1 MLTVGYNPTQERVLV
16 LSALLVKL
24 MTKVLKH
31 ANIVLKVNTNQR
43 RARLLVSSV
52 KKVQNKWGAT
62 PCRFAQLVVWASTSQ
77 QKAKQHVSTVLTENL
92 KQKQDSSNV
101 LVVIQG
107 HIRMKQGRQYAEIVV
122 LGSTKKGKLEQNVT
136 LAQKANIQPVLL

>member
-52 KKVQNKWGAT
+52 KKVQNKLGAT

-77 QKAKQHVSTVLTENL
+77 QQAKQHVSTVL
-92 KQKQDSSNV
+92 K
-101 LVVIQG
+101 
-107 HIRMKQGRQYAEIVV
+107 
-122 LGSTKKGKLEQNVT
+122 EQ
-136 LAQKANIQPVLL
+136 LQQ